1 MKNVGPAIKVGVTA
15 LVALG
20 LGYWA
25 FMMLAK
31 GACAGKPQRMVVHA
45 HYKDATGLV
54 EKSQVQ
60 IAGLNVGH
68 ILAKS
73 LDVSTKDKKLRAAK
87 RFARITMSLN
97 EDVKIFKNAIA
108 FKKQRSLLGGFY
120 IEIDPG
126 TPDREPIPNG
136 GVIKDVREAVTT
148 GELIRQIN
156 TMIPPLRKVANDIQ
170 KFTGGPLTRIGKNI
184 DEGIRENRSHVKT
197 MLANMETITKE
208 IRGITGSAGK
218 DVDKI
223 LDDIKATTGVIR
235 QLVGRSDKDVQEIT
249 PKVKTSLDKLAQ
261 SIDKLD
267 KVMHN
272 VQGIT
277 GDMQKGKGTVGRLLK
292 DDELVDNVEGIV
304 RDAGAFV
311 KGVTD
316 LQTFVGL
323 RSEYNFE
330 ANSIKNY
337 LIVEI
342 RPRPDKYYLIELVQD
357 PRGSRNVTTSIT
369 RTDDPSKPQLTRE
382 EKVEITNAFRFSFM
396 FAKRLSVATF
406 RFGIKENTGGI
417 GIDLHLWNDR
427 IQIQSDLFDFSANTW
442 PRYKLMASWE
452 FFKRLY
458 VVGGVDDIFNDRP
471 LDGATGGRDYFLGAM
486 LRFNDEDLKALLMFG
501 GSAIGGVTGG
511 K

>member
-1 MKNVGPAIKVGVTA
+1 MKTIGPAIKVGVTA
-15 LVALG
+15 LMALA

-25 FMMLAK
+25 FMLLAK
-31 GACAGKPQRMVVHA
+31 GGCAGKPQRMIVHA
-45 HYKDATGLV
+45 YYQDATGLV

-60 IAGLNVGH
+60 ISGLNVGH
-68 ILAKS
+68 ILAKT
-73 LDVSTKDKKLRAAK
+73 LEINLKDPKLVKAK
-87 RFARITMSLN
+87 RFAKITMSLN
-97 EDVKIFKNAIA
+97 TEVKLFDNAIA

-126 TPDREPIPNG
+126 TPDKKQIPND
-136 GVIKDVREAVTT
+136 GVITDVREAVSTDT
-148 GELIRQIN
+148 LIRQIN
-156 TMIPPLRKVANDIQ
+156 SMIPPLRQVAKDIRA
-170 KFTGGPLTRIGKNI
+170 FTSGPLIRIGKNI
-184 DEGIRENRSHVKT
+184 DEGIKENRDHVKQ
-197 MLANMETITKE
+197 MLGNMETITKD
-208 IRGITGSAGK
+208 IRIITGTAGK
-218 DVDKI
+218 DVDRI
-223 LDDIKATTGVIR
+223 LADIKATTGVIR
-235 QLVGRSDKDVQEIT
+235 TLVGRSDQDVKDIT
-249 PKVKTSLDKLAQ
+249 PKVKTSLDKLATA
-261 SIDKLD
+261 IDKLD
-267 KVMHN
+267 KVMGN
-272 VQGIT
+272 VEGIT
-277 GDMQKGKGTVGRLLK
+277 GDMQEGKGSVGRLLK
-292 DDELVDNVEGIV
+292 NDELVDNVEGVV
-304 RDAGAFV
+304 RDASTFI
-311 KGVTD
+311 KSVTD

-342 RPRPDKYYLIELVQD
+342 RPRPDKYYLIEMVQD

-382 EKVEITNAFRFSFM
+382 ETVEITNAFRFSFM
-396 FAKRLSVATF
+396 FAKRISVATF

-427 IQIQSDLFDFSANTW
+427 INIQSDLFDFSSNIW
-442 PRYKLMASWE
+442 PRYKLLASWE

-501 GSAIGGVTGG
+501 GSAIGGVSGG